1 MKNTTRAKS
10 AGTVL
15 LLVLA
20 FLVLLTG
27 LVLAYFVRTTSDR
40 LLASN
45 SSDNLVADTLARS
58 ALDVVVGDFKQE
70 IINGSNGS
78 PPYTLKSNL
87 NIVPMRNGS
96 LSVVPNLIRR
106 SVRGD
111 MISFPGVASRASA
124 VNSATDSS
132 LNGRSITPARWNK
145 HYLIPRLNPSSTLT
159 DTTPISDFVAPD
171 WVYVTENGPEILV
184 SPSAGAFGRYSYAVY
199 DEGGLLDLN
208 VAGFPSSTST
218 DLAYLKAVGRKGV
231 LCFSDLTTIGL
242 SSNAIDNIVGWRN
255 FYNGSPTGEYTAF
268 VFPTNPSQFVQYFL
282 ESSVATG
289 QDRTRNFGVVTT
301 PSNYGKTTP
310 RTDQAIINRNELL
323 ELRRTLQAQ
332 QSAMQSLGSF
342 SCETNKP
349 TWSDAGTKLAA
360 RFPLSRFDLFATT
373 PPNSGN
379 ATLIQ
384 KYFGLSYVPAS
395 PGMPPVA
402 EHWQYV
408 GTSGSTLRS
417 SIPSISGTNQNPDLF
432 PLLQYALPTASV
444 GEILSIGAS
453 LIDQRDSD
461 INTTWIE
468 YSGGSSLVKAFGV
481 DQIPSNDPTAP
492 PLPPN
497 PVILKRAFRNVGE
510 LGYAYRN
517 SSSTLDFRSE
527 ASADSPLLDLFSYN
541 VASVRSGIVN
551 LNTRNVDVLA
561 SILKGAFATEN
572 ASTGLSSDAAKTVAS
587 RILSDSTK
595 GTASNPAV
603 SRADIARLAAA
614 AAGLIG
620 PTEEEQETVA
630 RALSEVTQTRT
641 WTLLVDVIAQS
652 GRFPPKTSNAAQFV
666 VQAERRYWLHIAIDR
681 FTGEVVDR
689 QLEQVFE

>member
-1 MKNTTRAKS
+1 MKNTTRGKS
-10 AGTVL
+10 AGAAL

-87 NIVPMRNGS
+87 NIVPMRSGS
-96 LSVVPNLIRR
+96 PSVVPNLIRR
-106 SVRGD
+106 SVRSD

-124 VNSATDSS
+124 VNSATDTS
-132 LNGRSITPARWNK
+132 LNGRSVTPARWNK

-159 DTTPISDFVAPD
+159 DTTPISDFVTPD
-171 WVYVTENGPEILV
+171 WVYVTENGPEVLV
-184 SPSAGAFGRYSYAVY
+184 SPSSAAFGRYSYAVY

-218 DLAYLKAVGRKGV
+218 DIAYLKAIGRKGV
-231 LCFSDLTTIGL
+231 LCFSDLTAVGL

-268 VFPTNPSQFVQYFL
+268 AFPTNPLQFVQYFL

-289 QDRTRNFGVVTT
+289 QDRTRNFGVVAT
-301 PSNYGKTTP
+301 PSNYGKTNP

-332 QSAMQSLGSF
+332 QSAMQSLGNF
-342 SCETNKP
+342 SRETNKP
-349 TWSDAGTKLAA
+349 TWGDAGTKLAA
-360 RFPLSRFDLFATT
+360 RFPLSRFDLFAVT
-373 PPNSGN
+373 PPSSGN

-384 KYFGLSYVPAS
+384 KYFGLSYVAAS
-395 PGMPPVA
+395 PGIPSVA

-461 INTTWIE
+461 VNTTWIE
-468 YSGGSSLVKAFGV
+468 YSGGSSVAKAYGV
-481 DQIPSNDPTAP
+481 DQIPPNDPAAP
-492 PLPPN
+492 PPPPN
-497 PVILKRAFRNVGE
+497 PVILKRSFRNVGE

-527 ASADSPLLDLFSYN
+527 ASADSPVLDLFAYN
-541 VASVRSGIVN
+541 VASVRSGVVN
-551 LNTRNVDVLA
+551 LNTRNADVLA
-561 SILKGAFATEN
+561 SILRGAFATEN
-572 ASTGLSSDAAKTVAS
+572 ASTGLSLDTAKTVAAK
-587 RILSDSTK
+587 ILSDSTK

-603 SRADIARLAAA
+603 SRADITRLAAVA
-614 AAGLIG
+614 ADLIG

-630 RALSEVTQTRT
+630 RALAEVTQTRT

-652 GRFPPKTSNAAQFV
+652 GRYPPKASNVAQFV

-681 FTGEVVDR
+681 FTGAVIDQ